1 MPTTIFD
8 RLVVDAGQHAAAWT
22 LVGAFFLALAL
33 V

>member
-8 RLVVDAGQHAAAWT
+8 RLVVDAGHHAAAWT
-22 LVGAFFLALAL
+22 LVGALFLALAL